1 MSLAYYIKINHYDS
15 NEYHFG
21 VMTVIDEKPVDY
33 KLGMRISKNE
43 LHVLNDIAK
52 LILSKDEFGDKSK
65 PFTIKYDT
73 LEQTKQMKNIIAN
86 DSFYSNYKIQVLPAV
101 FLSDLK
107 KLTNLDKKLKVYNSM
122 RNYIKQS
129 ILKGN
134 EK

>member
-1 MSLAYYIKINHYDS
+1 MSLTYYIRANRYNN

-21 VMTVIDEKPVDY
+21 VMATVDEKPVDY
-33 KLGMRISKNE
+33 KLGIRIAENE
-43 LHVLNDIAK
+43 LQALNEATKIA
-52 LILSKDEFGDKSK
+52 LTKSK
-65 PFTIKYDT
+65 TSDKFKSFTVKYNT
-73 LEQTKQMKNIIAN
+73 LEQTKQMRLLMAN
-86 DSFYSNYKIQVLPAV
+86 DSFYDNYNIQVLPAV

-107 KLTNLDKKLKVYNSM
+107 KLTNLDKKLKVYDSM